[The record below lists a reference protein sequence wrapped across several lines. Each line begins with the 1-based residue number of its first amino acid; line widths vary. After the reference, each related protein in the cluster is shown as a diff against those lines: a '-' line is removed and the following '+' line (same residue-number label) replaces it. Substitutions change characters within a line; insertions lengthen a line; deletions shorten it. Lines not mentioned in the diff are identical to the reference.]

1 MATRSRYEILVRT
14 RVGPAVLAR
23 LRIALTPITI
33 PRNTVHRLRVPADRD
48 LPQLVRQLTERGVEL
63 LEVRRCSTWSDA
75 AHRSPDAAHTGDDV
89 RDEPLADVI
98 APFRPAAEP
107 LSGARCAPVP
117 AAEGRPLR
125 SPFMRSG

>member
-14 RVGPAVLAR
+14 RVGPAALAR
-23 LRIALTPITI
+23 LRIALTPITV

-63 LEVRRCSTWSDA
+63 LEVRRCSTWPDA
-75 AHRSPDAAHTGDDV
+75 AHRSPGAVPAG
-89 RDEPLADVI
+89 DEPLADVI

-107 LSGARCAPVP
+107 ISGAR
-117 AAEGRPLR
+117 R
-125 SPFMRSG
+125 SPSRRPRGGC